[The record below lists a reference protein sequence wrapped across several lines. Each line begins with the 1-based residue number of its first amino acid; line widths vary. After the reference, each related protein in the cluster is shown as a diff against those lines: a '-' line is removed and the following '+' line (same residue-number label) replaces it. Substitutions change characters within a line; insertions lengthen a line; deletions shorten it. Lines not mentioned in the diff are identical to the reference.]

1 MGTDT
6 TPRDVIANWLPITDR
21 LAEDP
26 HAVAERWADALLA
39 ALTEAGY
46 VVMPRD
52 RAEAAADE
60 CPEPDCWPIT
70 MAVAAASE
78 LLGFP
83 EGWYEDPSVLER
95 FVVIERGRAERLLT
109 GGDDKLQPGDL
120 DPLP

>member
-1 MGTDT
+1 MTD
-6 TPRDVIANWLPITDR
+6 
-21 LAEDP
+21 ED
-26 HAVAERWADALLA
+26 A
-39 ALTEAGY
+39 
-46 VVMPRD
+46 
-52 RAEAAADE
+52 

-78 LLGFP
+78 LLGLP